1 MSNVTAGQ
9 LITSIGGIRHAL
21 ETEASIEA
29 IRQTAAGEALGVS
42 GLPLFPF
49 GERLFLGLL
58 DPFCFGDRSLPFP
71 GLLLFFRLGPFESF
85 DEGLV
90 GVAARGDLDC
100 FPS

>member
-1 MSNVTAGQ
+1 MLKVTAGQ
-9 LITSIGGIRHAL
+9 PITSVGGNRHAL
-21 ETEASIEA
+21 DTEANIEA

-58 DPFCFGDRSLPFP
+58 DPFCFGERSLPFP
-71 GLLLFFRLGPFESF
+71 GLLLFFRLDPFESL
-85 DEGLV
+85 DEGLA

-100 FPS
+100 LPS